1 MCINNA
7 LYTIYAHTN
16 AQSLCCT
23 CSFRPF
29 LVSNKLGS
37 VVLWAVVAH
46 DKYLKF
52 ITHVKQYSALYYL
65 T

>member
-23 CSFRPF
+23 DLLVHSCS
-29 LVSNKLGS
+29 VISW

-46 DKYLKF
+46 DEYLKF